1 MESET
6 PTFDR
11 ILRLAYGYRETK
23 ALLSAV
29 ELGVFTAL
37 ADDALN
43 LEALRG
49 KVGIHAR
56 GARDFFDA
64 LVAME
69 LLDRDAKGRYR
80 NMPDTARYLDRNKP
94 NYQGYELEFINAS
107 LYAKWS
113 GLSASLKSGEPQT
126 EPDRAGPY
134 PQRYGNRQA
143 LEQFAAAMT
152 AGTMPVAQALANTF
166 QWQRCKTFVDIG
178 CAEGCL
184 PVQLVQAHDHLT
196 GIGFDLPPMEPVFEA
211 YVARHGVKDRISFQP
226 GDFLQGG
233 FPSADVLVM
242 GRVLH
247 NWNLETKKLLLRK
260 AYDALPLGG
269 RLIVYERFIDDA
281 RRASAIGLLASLNM
295 LVMTPGGF
303 DFTAADCRDW
313 LEETGFLS
321 FQIDTL
327 TADQGMVVGIK

>member
-1 MESET
+1 VGPNT

-37 ADDALN
+37 GDDAVEF
-43 LEALRG
+43 EALRH
-49 KVGIHAR
+49 KVGVHTR

-64 LVAME
+64 LVAMG
-69 LLDRDAKGRYR
+69 LLDRDAKGRYC

-94 NYQGYELEFINAS
+94 TYQGYELEFINAS

-113 GLSASLKSGEPQT
+113 GLSASLKSGEPQMET
-126 EPDRAGPY
+126 DRSGPY
-134 PQRYGNRQA
+134 ARRYGNRQA

-152 AGTMPVAQALANTF
+152 ASTMPIAAALTIKF
-166 QWQRCKTFVDIG
+166 PWQQYRTFVDIG

-184 PVQLVQAHDHLT
+184 PVRLVQEFNNLT
-196 GIGFDLPPMEPVFEA
+196 GIGFDLPPMEPVFDA
-211 YVARHGVKDRISFQP
+211 YVAKHCMTDRISFHP
-226 GDFLQGG
+226 GDFLQAG
-233 FPSADVLVM
+233 FPSANVLIM

-247 NWNLETKKLLLRK
+247 NWDLDIKKLLLRK
-260 AYDALPLGG
+260 AYDALPSGG
-269 RLIVYERFIDDA
+269 CLIVYERFIDDE
-281 RRASAIGLLASLNM
+281 RKASAIGLLASLNM
-295 LVMTPGGF
+295 LLMTPGGF

-313 LEETGFLS
+313 LKETGFS
-321 FQIDTL
+321 IFQIDTL
-327 TADQGMVVGIK
+327 TGDQGMVVGIK